1 MHCDS
6 GVQLGKAEDAGEET
20 SPRRSAP
27 SGSFEQDKELQ
38 SIFERTYGK
47 VERKAFEPAKKP
59 ARTALDERKYN
70 IRTQHT
76 DTEYLLVDGYNIIFA
91 WDELKAVAAQDIDAA
106 REMLVSI
113 LSNYQGFRKCVVI
126 LVFDAYKVKGNP
138 GSVQT
143 VNGIKVVYTRE
154 AETADTYI
162 ERATYELRRE
172 RRVRVATSD
181 SMEQVII
188 LGHGAMRVS
197 ARTFHAEIEQV
208 EGQISA
214 LVERFNLK
222 NQDRRTIR
230 NIAKRKS

>member
-1 MHCDS
+1 MTC
-6 GVQLGKAEDAGEET
+6 A
-20 SPRRSAP
+20 RRSAP

-47 VERKAFEPAKKP
+47 IERKAFEPARKP
-59 ARTALDERKYN
+59 ARTALDDRKYN
-70 IRTQHT
+70 IQTQHF

-91 WDELKAVAAQDIDAA
+91 WDELKAIAAQDISAA

-113 LSNYQGFRKCVVI
+113 LSNYQGFRKCKVI
-126 LVFDAYKVKGNP
+126 LVYDAYKVKGNP

-143 VNGIKVVYTRE
+143 VNGIKVVYTKE

-162 ERATYELRRE
+162 ERATYELRKE

-181 SMEQVII
+181 NMEQVII

-197 ARTFHAEIEQV
+197 AHTFHAEVEEV

-214 LVERFNLK
+214 FVEQLNLR
-222 NQDRRTIR
+222 NQDRSTLK
-230 NIAKRKS
+230 NIAKITE

>member
-1 MHCDS
+1 
-6 GVQLGKAEDAGEET
+6 
-20 SPRRSAP
+20 
-27 SGSFEQDKELQ
+27 
-38 SIFERTYGK
+38 
-47 VERKAFEPAKKP
+47 
-59 ARTALDERKYN
+59 
-70 IRTQHT
+70 
-76 DTEYLLVDGYNIIFA
+76 
-91 WDELKAVAAQDIDAA
+91 
-106 REMLVSI
+106 MLVSI

-197 ARTFHAEIEQV
+197 ARTFHAEIEET

>member
-1 MHCDS
+1 
-6 GVQLGKAEDAGEET
+6 
-20 SPRRSAP
+20 
-27 SGSFEQDKELQ
+27 
-38 SIFERTYGK
+38 
-47 VERKAFEPAKKP
+47 
-59 ARTALDERKYN
+59 
-70 IRTQHT
+70 
-76 DTEYLLVDGYNIIFA
+76 
-91 WDELKAVAAQDIDAA
+91 
-106 REMLVSI
+106 MLVSI

>member
-1 MHCDS
+1 M
-6 GVQLGKAEDAGEET
+6 
-20 SPRRSAP
+20 
-27 SGSFEQDKELQ
+27 
-38 SIFERTYGK
+38 
-47 VERKAFEPAKKP
+47 
-59 ARTALDERKYN
+59 
-70 IRTQHT
+70 
-76 DTEYLLVDGYNIIFA
+76 
-91 WDELKAVAAQDIDAA
+91 
-106 REMLVSI
+106 
-113 LSNYQGFRKCVVI
+113 VI

-197 ARTFHAEIEQV
+197 ARTFHAEIEET